1 MQFVKGLLKSIIE
14 NNKYVHKVQFLVKTN
29 LKYFFKFINYRK
41 DNNVIPTLMSYD
53 PATADNE

>member
-1 MQFVKGLLKSIIE
+1 MF
-14 NNKYVHKVQFLVKTN
+14 NVHKVQSLVKTN

-53 PATADNE
+53 PATADNRQKYCELLR